1 MKKNSASTMLAV
13 LAMLTILSACVI
25 ASLNYTGTVSRNVVA
40 SNAQRRA
47 IEVGDGALDY
57 AFAHWRELCKES
69 PNALLTTKS
78 FATIPLPTA
87 AMFPEITNFTASRTA
102 NPSTGTPY
110 TIANFQVKA
119 VDPQIN
125 DLASDTTV
133 PSVGTGMQL
142 GSNSAYYL
150 ATADVTLPAFASR
163 MLTMKMRRVFQKE
176 LKSPWEYA
184 IFYNDLLEIHPGA
197 PQTIAGWVHTNG
209 SLYTAH
215 NTLTFASKVDYGN
228 DWGIA
233 FAPGDKDHNETATSP
248 NYPSNLPPARGQI
261 QLPFGMDPTQVFT
274 NSNSNNT
281 GYHELI
287 EPPASGVTDPIANA
301 RYYNQADIRIMV
313 DSTGNYVLTDNS
325 GTVLN
330 SATVAKGSTATDLQ
344 KALYNTFTSAITTT
358 DTLQD
363 NREASKMRLT
373 TLDMSKVYNALT
385 GTGAMVGLGFKGII
399 YVADTGGTTTT
410 KPGVRLKNGAKMP
423 SGGMT
428 VASMNP
434 VYIQGDYNTGR
445 TTTSETPANSSNN
458 GSGNNIVSGYTE
470 QPCAVLG
477 DAVNILSNAWVDTNS
492 SSSLSSRVA
501 SPTTVNTA
509 IVSGIV
515 PTGTATSGANSYS
528 GGAENF
534 PRFLENWSSK
544 TFTYYGS
551 MVELFQSKQS
561 TGFWGNDNVYN
572 PPNRNWNFD
581 TLFYTQPPPGTLTIV
596 TYSKAR
602 WYMQ

>member
-1 MKKNSASTMLAV
+1 MLAV

-25 ASLNYTGTVSRNVVA
+25 ASLNYTGTVSKNVVA

-69 PNALLTTKS
+69 PNQVLTTSS
-78 FATIPLPTA
+78 FANIPLPTSS
-87 AMFPEITNFTASRTA
+87 MFPTIPNFTASRSP
-102 NPSTGTPY
+102 NPSPPATPQY
-110 TIANFQVKA
+110 TLADFSVQAVSPQNSPIA
-119 VDPQIN
+119 
-125 DLASDTTV
+125 TTAT
-133 PSVGTGMQL
+133 PPVGTGMQI
-142 GSNSAYYL
+142 GSKSVYYQAKAEVSL
-150 ATADVTLPAFASR
+150 RGYADHWVTTR
-163 MLTMKMRRVFQKE
+163 MRRTFQKE
-176 LKSPWEYA
+176 TKSPWEYA
-184 IFYNDLLEIHPGA
+184 IFYNDLLEMHPG
-197 PQTIAGWVHTNG
+197 PNQTISGWVHTNG

-215 NTLTFASKVDYGN
+215 SSLTFASKVDYGN

-233 FAPGDKDHNETATSP
+233 FAPGDKNHSETPASP
-248 NYPSNLPPARGQI
+248 HYPSNLPPARGQI

-274 NSNSNNT
+274 NSNSNNS

-287 EPPASGVTDPIANA
+287 EPPVSGTDPIANA
-301 RYYNQADIRIMV
+301 RYYNQADIRILV
-313 DSTGNYVLTDNS
+313 DAAGNYTMTDNS
-325 GTVLN
+325 NTTLN
-330 SATVAKGSTATDLQ
+330 AATVANGSTATALQ
-344 KALYNTFTSAITTT
+344 KALYNTFIGAITTT
-358 DTLQD
+358 DSIQD

-373 TLDMSKVYNALT
+373 TLDMSKIYSALT
-385 GTGAMVGLGFKGII
+385 GTGALVGQGFKGII
-399 YVADTGGTTTT
+399 YVADTGGTITGTGGS

-423 SGGMT
+423 PGGLT

-434 VYIQGDYNTGR
+434 VYIQGDYNSGR
-445 TTTSETPANSSNN
+445 TGSSETPANSSNN
-458 GSGNNIVSGYTE
+458 GTGSNLASGYTE

-477 DAVNILSNAWVDTNS
+477 DAVNILSNAWTDANSTN
-492 SSSLSSRVA
+492 SLSSRVA

-515 PTGTATSGANSYS
+515 PTGLAASGPNSYS

-534 PRFLENWSSK
+534 PRFLEEWTGK

-561 TGFWGNDNVYN
+561 TGFWGNSNVYGA
-572 PPNRNWNFD
+572 PTRNWNFD
-581 TLFYTQPPPGTLTIV
+581 TLFYTQPPPGTLLIV

-602 WYMQ
+602 WYMD